1 MTFKNTIIAI
11 CLALTLTACGEPTLD
26 TTSKE
31 TMKASLKEMTKDMD
45 AENKAKVEIGTLIL
59 AETYAKELGKD
70 EALKKL
76 DGLSADNI
84 LEKLAEIEAQE
95 KAKRANRNK

>member
-1 MTFKNTIIAI
+1 
-11 CLALTLTACGEPTLD
+11 
-26 TTSKE
+26 
-31 TMKASLKEMTKDMD
+31 MTKDMD

-76 DGLSADNI
+76 DGLSADDI